1 MTFGQF
7 SSRSVG
13 ECVRTTTMKNDQNS
27 FGERTNEAT
36 NMLNGNGKGHKSDNK
51 PKDCS
56 SKAPKKRINKADLGP
71 NFVPPDGGWGWF
83 VVIAAGTS
91 NVSVRSTQNEKRI
104 IALEFTLIDLLTSNR
119 LFTSIDRHPSV
130 WSQGNDFKPKRMRHA
145 CVTSPTGPN
154 ALREAVPHRSFSSS
168 FCFNKTTKSINN
180 ESVQYLFRVRYLSNW
195 HLKIELRPQSFIVE

>member
-1 MTFGQF
+1 
-7 SSRSVG
+7 
-13 ECVRTTTMKNDQNS
+13 MKNDQNS

-36 NMLNGNGKGHKSDNK
+36 NMLNGNGKRHENDNK
-51 PKDCS
+51 SKDCS

-104 IALEFTLIDLLTSNR
+104 IALECKLIDLLTSNR

-130 WSQGNDFKPKRMRHA
+130 WSQGNHFKPERHA

-154 ALREAVPHRSFSSS
+154 ALPHRSYSSS

-180 ESVQYLFRVRYLSNW
+180 ESVQYLFRVRYLSN
-195 HLKIELRPQSFIVE
+195 